1 MNTAVDILKYEETLR
16 AGGFKENDIHVLA
29 RATAD
34 LMDSNLAS
42 KNDLAKI
49 EASLRTDLAKVEAA
63 LKTDI
68 ASVRKDIETDI
79 ASVRKDIE
87 VIEERINSVNDRT
100 KIILWVVGVT
110 GFINILPSIITL
122 TKQLILLSK

>member
-1 MNTAVDILKYEETLR
+1 MNLAVDILKYEETLR
-16 AGGFKENDIHVLA
+16 IGGFKENDVRVLA

-42 KNDLAKI
+42 KADLV
-49 EASLRTDLAKVEAA
+49 KVEAA

-68 ASVRKDIETDI
+68 QLIRKDIESIRSD
-79 ASVRKDIE
+79 SKKDTMILETKIE
-87 VIEERINSVNDRT
+87 AVNDRT
-100 KIILWVVGVT
+100 KIILWVVSIT
-110 GFINILPSIITL
+110 GFVNILPSIITL

>member
-68 ASVRKDIETDI
+68 ASVRKDIE
-79 ASVRKDIE
+79 